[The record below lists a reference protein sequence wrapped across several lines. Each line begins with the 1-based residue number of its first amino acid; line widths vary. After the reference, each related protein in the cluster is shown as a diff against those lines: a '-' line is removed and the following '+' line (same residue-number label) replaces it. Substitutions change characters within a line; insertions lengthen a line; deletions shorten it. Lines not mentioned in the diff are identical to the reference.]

1 MKTADELEREIE
13 RHKETAEALRE
24 SRETVRALL
33 DATTETALL
42 IDLEG
47 GILDLN
53 EVAFERLRRLSRRPV
68 GDGRAELIGRNVFE
82 LFPPGLGEQ
91 RKARNDA
98 VVESG
103 VPARFEDERAGRWMD
118 NTIYPIFDADGKV
131 AKLAVFSYDI
141 TDRKWSELTLHRALR
156 EEQERA
162 RLDPLTGAFNHRA
175 IVEELQKIV
184 QRAEGGAAFAVL
196 IIDLDGLKAINDGY
210 GHPMGDA
217 ALVAVADALF
227 RDRAIVGRYGGDEFV
242 VALPGANTARAEQY
256 KANVVATLNACEV
269 IDEGSGERIPVMASI
284 GIAVHPDDAKAVSSL
299 IEKADDEMYDQKR
312 RRPVI
317 RPRREAA

>member
-1 MKTADELEREIE
+1 MTADDLEREIE
-13 RHKETAEALRE
+13 RHKETTEALRE

-42 IDLEG
+42 IDRDG
-47 GILDLN
+47 GILALN
-53 EVAFERLRRLSRRPV
+53 EVAFERLRRLSRTPV
-68 GDGRAELIGRNVFE
+68 GEKRAELVGRNVFE
-82 LFPPGLGEQ
+82 LFPQGLGEQ
-91 RKARNDA
+91 RKARNDS
-98 VVESG
+98 VIESG

-118 NTIYPIFDADGKV
+118 NTIYPIFDADGNV

-141 TDRKWSELTLHRALR
+141 TDRKWSELALHRALR

-162 RLDPLTGAFNHRA
+162 RIDPLTGTLNHRA
-175 IVEELQKIV
+175 IVEELQKLI
-184 QRAEGGAAFAVL
+184 QRAEGAAPFAVL
-196 IIDLDGLKAINDGY
+196 IVDLDGLKAINDRY

-242 VALPGANTARAEQY
+242 VAVPGAGMARAEQY
-256 KANVVATLNACEV
+256 KADVVATLNASEV
-269 IDEGSGERIPVMASI
+269 VDEDSGTRIPVMASI

-299 IEKADDEMYDQKR
+299 IEMADDEMYDQKR

>member
-1 MKTADELEREIE
+1 MTADDLEREIE
-13 RHKETAEALRE
+13 RHQETMEALRE
-24 SRETVRALL
+24 SQETVRALL

-42 IDLEG
+42 IDLDG
-47 GILDLN
+47 GILALN

-68 GDGRAELIGRNVFE
+68 GDRRVELVGRNVFE

-98 VVESG
+98 VIQSG

-118 NTIYPIFDADGKV
+118 NTIYPIFDADGNV

-175 IVEELQKIV
+175 IVEELQKLV
-184 QRAEGGAAFAVL
+184 QRAEGAAPVAVL
-196 IIDLDGLKAINDGY
+196 IVDLDGLKSINDGH

-217 ALVAVADALF
+217 ALVVVADALF

-242 VALPGANTARAEQY
+242 VALPGADMARAEQY
-256 KANVVATLNACEV
+256 KADVVAALKASEI
-269 IDEGSGERIPVMASI
+269 IDEGSGQRIPVMASI

-299 IEKADDEMYDQKR
+299 IEKADDEMYAQKR
-312 RRPVI
+312 QRPVI

>member
-1 MKTADELEREIE
+1 MTADDLEQEIE
-13 RHKETAEALRE
+13 RHKETTEALRE

-42 IDLEG
+42 IDRDG
-47 GILDLN
+47 GILALN
-53 EVAFERLRRLSRRPV
+53 EVAFERLRRLSRTPV
-68 GDGRAELIGRNVFE
+68 GEKRAELVGRNVFE
-82 LFPPGLGEQ
+82 LFPQGLGEQ
-91 RKARNDA
+91 RKARNDS
-98 VVESG
+98 VIESG

-118 NTIYPIFDADGKV
+118 NTIYPIFDADGTV

-141 TDRKWSELTLHRALR
+141 TDRKWSELALHRALR

-162 RLDPLTGAFNHRA
+162 RIDPLTGTLNHRA
-175 IVEELQKIV
+175 IVEELQKLI
-184 QRAEGGAAFAVL
+184 QRAEGAAPFAVL
-196 IIDLDGLKAINDGY
+196 IVDLDGLKAINDRY

-242 VALPGANTARAEQY
+242 VAVPGAGMARAEQY
-256 KANVVATLNACEV
+256 KADVVATLNASEV
-269 IDEGSGERIPVMASI
+269 VDEDSGTRIPVMASI

-299 IEKADDEMYDQKR
+299 IEMADDEMYDQKR

>member
-1 MKTADELEREIE
+1 MTADDLEQEIE
-13 RHKETAEALRE
+13 RHKETTEALRE

-42 IDLEG
+42 IDRDG
-47 GILDLN
+47 GILALN
-53 EVAFERLRRLSRRPV
+53 EVAFERLRRLSRTPV
-68 GDGRAELIGRNVFE
+68 GEKRAELVGRNVFE
-82 LFPPGLGEQ
+82 LFPQGLGEQ
-91 RKARNDA
+91 RKARNDS
-98 VVESG
+98 VIESG

-118 NTIYPIFDADGKV
+118 NTIYPIFDADGNV

-141 TDRKWSELTLHRALR
+141 TDRKWSELALHRALR

-162 RLDPLTGAFNHRA
+162 RIDPLTGTLNHRA
-175 IVEELQKIV
+175 IVEELQKLI
-184 QRAEGGAAFAVL
+184 QRAEGAAPFAVL
-196 IIDLDGLKAINDGY
+196 IVDLDGLKAINDRY

-242 VALPGANTARAEQY
+242 VAVPGAGMARAEQY
-256 KANVVATLNACEV
+256 KADVVATLNASEV
-269 IDEGSGERIPVMASI
+269 VDEDSGTRIPVMASI

-299 IEKADDEMYDQKR
+299 IEMADDEMYDQKR

>member
-1 MKTADELEREIE
+1 MTADELEREIE
-13 RHKETAEALRE
+13 RHEETAEALRE
-24 SRETVRALL
+24 SQATVRALL

-42 IDLEG
+42 IDRG
-47 GILDLN
+47 GSILALN
-53 EVAFERLRRLSRRPV
+53 EVAFERLRRLSRRRV
-68 GDGRAELIGRNVFE
+68 GDDRKELLGRNVFE

-98 VVESG
+98 VIASG
-103 VPARFEDERAGRWMD
+103 VPARFEDERSGRWMD
-118 NTIYPIFDADGKV
+118 NTIYPIFDANGTV

-141 TDRKWSELTLHRALR
+141 TDRKSSELTLHRALR

-162 RLDPLTGAFNHRA
+162 RLDPLTGALNHRA
-175 IVEELQKIV
+175 IVEELQKLV
-184 QRAEGGAAFAVL
+184 QRAEGTGPFAVL
-196 IIDLDGLKAINDGY
+196 IVDLDGLKGINDAY

-217 ALVAVADALF
+217 ALVAISDALF

-242 VALPGANTARAEQY
+242 VALPGANGARAEQY
-256 KANVVATLNACEV
+256 KADVVATLSAFEV
-269 IDEGSGERIPVMASI
+269 IDEASGKRVSVTASI
-284 GIAVHPDDAKAVSSL
+284 GIAIHPNDAKAVSAL
-299 IEKADDEMYDQKR
+299 IEMADDEMYGQKR

>member
-1 MKTADELEREIE
+1 MTSDELEREIE
-13 RHKETAEALRE
+13 RHHETMEALRE

-53 EVAFERLRRLSRRPV
+53 EVAFERLRRLSRKAV
-68 GDGRAELIGRNVFE
+68 CDGRAELVGRNVFE

-98 VVESG
+98 VIESG

-118 NTIYPIFDADGKV
+118 NTIYPIFDANGNV

-175 IVEELQKIV
+175 IVEELQKLAE
-184 QRAEGGAAFAVL
+184 RADATAAFAVL
-196 IIDLDGLKAINDGY
+196 MIDVDGLKAINDSY

-217 ALVAVADALF
+217 ALVAISDALF

-242 VALPGANTARAEQY
+242 VALPGANMTRAEQY
-256 KANVVATLNACEV
+256 KASVVATLSACEV
-269 IDEGSGERIPVMASI
+269 IDEGSGKRIPVMASI

-299 IEKADDEMYDQKR
+299 IEKADDAMYDQKR
-312 RRPVI
+312 QRPVI